1 MTRKYKYLT
10 LLDLYKETF
19 IPNIHCLKDILKKV
33 FYFHERKGREFSLI
47 LVDIDNLRQINKE
60 KGYFVGNRML
70 LLVADTIDNSI
81 RKSDIAG
88 KYKSGSF
95 LIILPETDEEGAKVV
110 SERLAK
116 RLADIQVEGYSVS
129 ATITLCSY
137 PKDGELPEK
146 LLNFLEEQTAKAKG
160 KNKPIITVESFRK
173 QKISCANSV
182 TAGNLISAIEEDRV
196 VPAFQPILNLKKD
209 FIEGYEVLM
218 RIEDQG
224 YYIPAMAFIDQ
235 IYELSFLTVFE
246 EIIFD
251 KAINAWLAGK
261 VRGKLFFNMPSY
273 FVNYL
278 AKGKVK
284 LEDFKKELTKAGI
297 PAKDVVIEIPESK
310 ITATTEELIE
320 VVNNIKALDFKVAV
334 DDFGVENSSIERL
347 FETRPDIV
355 KIDGFFLKEER
366 DVLRWIVK
374 GLKRLDYAVAIEHV
388 EKAEDLELVKKLGA
402 DYAQGFYIGKPEVLA

>member
-1 MTRKYKYLT
+1 MVRKYLT

-19 IPNIHCLKDILKKV
+19 IPNTHCLKDILKKV
-33 FYFHERKGREFSLI
+33 FYFHERKGREFSLM

-60 KGYFVGNRML
+60 KGYFVGNRVL

-209 FIEGYEVLM
+209 SIEGYEVLT

-224 YYIPAMAFIDQ
+224 DYIPAMAFIDQ

>member
-1 MTRKYKYLT
+1 VARECLT

-19 IPNIHCLKDILKKV
+19 IPNTQCLKDILKKV

-47 LVDIDNLRQINKE
+47 LVDIDNLRQINRE
-60 KGYFVGNRML
+60 KGYFVGNKVL
-70 LLVADTIDNSI
+70 LLVADTIANSI

-95 LIILPETDEEGAKVV
+95 LIILLETDKEGAKVV

-116 RLADIQVEGYSVS
+116 RLADIQVEGCSVS

-137 PKDGELPEK
+137 PEDGELPEE

-160 KNKPIITVESFRK
+160 KNKPIITTVESFRT
-173 QKISCANSV
+173 QKKRGI
-182 TAGNLISAIEEDRV
+182 TAWDLISAIEEDRV

-209 FIEGYEVLM
+209 SIEGYEVLM

-224 YYIPAMAFIDQ
+224 DYIPAMAFIDQ
-235 IYELSFLTVFE
+235 IYELSLLTVFE

-261 VRGKLFFNMPSY
+261 ISGKLFFNMSSY
-273 FVNYL
+273 FINYL
-278 AKGKVK
+278 AKGKTK

-297 PAKDVVIEIPESK
+297 PAEDVVIEIPEIK
-310 ITATTEELIE
+310 ITATTEELVE
-320 VVNNIKALDFKVAV
+320 VVSNIRALGFKVAV

-347 FETRPDIV
+347 LKTKPDIV

-366 DVLRWIVK
+366 NMLRWIVK
-374 GLKRLDYAVAIEHV
+374 GLKKLGYAVAMEHV
-388 EKAEDLELVKKLGA
+388 EKAEDLELAKKLGA
-402 DYAQGFYIGKPEVLA
+402 DYAQGFYIGRPEVLT

>member
-1 MTRKYKYLT
+1 MTRKYLT

-19 IPNIHCLKDILKKV
+19 IPNTHCLKDILKKV

-47 LVDIDNLRQINKE
+47 LVDIDNLRQINRE
-60 KGYFVGNRML
+60 KGYFVGNRVL
-70 LLVADTIDNSI
+70 LLAADTIDNSI

-95 LIILPETDEEGAKVV
+95 LIILLETDKEGAKVV

-137 PKDGELPEK
+137 PEDGELPEE

-160 KNKPIITVESFRK
+160 KNKPIITTVESFRT
-173 QKISCANSV
+173 QKKKGI
-182 TAGNLISAIEEDRV
+182 TAWDLISAIEENRV

-209 FIEGYEVLM
+209 SIEGYEVLM
-218 RIEDQG
+218 RIKDQG
-224 YYIPAMAFIDQ
+224 DYIPAIAFIDQ

-246 EIIFD
+246 EITFD

-320 VVNNIKALDFKVAV
+320 VVNNIRALGFKVAV
-334 DDFGVENSSIERL
+334 DDFGVENSSVERL
-347 FETRPDIV
+347 LKTKPDIV
-355 KIDGFFLKEER
+355 KIDGFFLKKER
-366 DVLRWIVK
+366 NMLRWIVK
-374 GLKRLDYAVAIEHV
+374 GLKKLDYAVAIEHV
-388 EKAEDLELVKKLGA
+388 EKAEDLELAQKLGA
-402 DYAQGFYIGKPEVLA
+402 DYAQGFYIGKPEVLT

>member
-1 MTRKYKYLT
+1 MARECLT

-19 IPNIHCLKDILKKV
+19 IPDTQCLKYILKKV

-47 LVDIDNLRQINKE
+47 LVDIDNLRQINRE
-60 KGYFVGNRML
+60 KGYFVGNKVL
-70 LLVADTIDNSI
+70 LRVADTIANSI
-81 RKSDIAG
+81 RKSNIAG

-95 LIILPETDEEGAKVV
+95 LIILPQTDKEGAKVV

-129 ATITLCSY
+129 ATIILCSY
-137 PKDGELPEK
+137 PEDGASPEE

-160 KNKPIITVESFRK
+160 KNKPIITFKSFRTRK
-173 QKISCANSV
+173 KREITV
-182 TAGNLISAIEEDRV
+182 RDLISAIEENRV
-196 VPAFQPILNLKKD
+196 VPAFQPILNLEKD
-209 FIEGYEVLM
+209 SIEGYEVLM

-224 YYIPAMAFIDQ
+224 DYIPAMAFIDQ
-235 IYELSFLTVFE
+235 IYELSLLTVFE

-261 VRGKLFFNMPSY
+261 ISGKLFFNMPSY
-273 FVNYL
+273 FINYL
-278 AKGKVK
+278 AKGKAK

-297 PAKDVVIEIPESK
+297 PPEDVVIEIPESR
-310 ITATTEELIE
+310 IAATTEELVE
-320 VVNNIKALDFKVAV
+320 VVSNIRALGFEVAV

-347 FETRPDIV
+347 LKTKPDIV

-366 DVLRWIVK
+366 NMLRWIVK
-374 GLKRLDYAVAIEHV
+374 GLKRLGYAVVIEHV
-388 EKAEDLELVKKLGA
+388 EKAEDLELAKKLGA
-402 DYAQGFYIGKPEVLA
+402 DYAQGFYIGRPEVLA

>member
-1 MTRKYKYLT
+1 MARKYLT

-19 IPNIHCLKDILKKV
+19 IPNTHCLKDILKKV

-47 LVDIDNLRQINKE
+47 LVDIDNLRQINRE
-60 KGYFVGNRML
+60 KGYFVGNRVL

-95 LIILPETDEEGAKVV
+95 LIILLETDKEGAKVV

-137 PKDGELPEK
+137 PEDGELPEE

-160 KNKPIITVESFRK
+160 KNKPIITTVESFRT
-173 QKISCANSV
+173 QKKKDI
-182 TAGNLISAIEEDRV
+182 TAWDLISAIEEDRV

-209 FIEGYEVLM
+209 SIEGYEVLM

-224 YYIPAMAFIDQ
+224 DYIPAMAFIDQ

-246 EIIFD
+246 EIIFY

-261 VRGKLFFNMPSY
+261 VSGKLFFNMPSY

-320 VVNNIKALDFKVAV
+320 VVNNIRALGFKVAV
-334 DDFGVENSSIERL
+334 DDFGVENSSVERL
-347 FETRPDIV
+347 LKTKPDIV

-366 DVLRWIVK
+366 NMLRWIVK

-388 EKAEDLELVKKLGA
+388 EKAEDLELAKKLGA
-402 DYAQGFYIGKPEVLA
+402 DYAQGFYIGRPEVLT